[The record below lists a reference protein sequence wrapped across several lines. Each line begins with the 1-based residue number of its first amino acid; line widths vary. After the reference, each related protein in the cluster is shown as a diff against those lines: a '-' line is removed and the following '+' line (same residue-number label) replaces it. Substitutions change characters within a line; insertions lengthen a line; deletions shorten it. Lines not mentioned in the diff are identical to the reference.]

1 MRRKADFGAVQT
13 GKEWSTQ
20 IACSQ
25 NGERHRLWNMAD
37 MPKALVAFPPAGGVS
52 WQYWIPLNKNSG
64 GAQDLAQLRDG

>member
-1 MRRKADFGAVQT
+1 
-13 GKEWSTQ
+13 
-20 IACSQ
+20 
-25 NGERHRLWNMAD
+25 MAD